1 MYEQQVSK
9 PKEDQ
14 FLDLVTEAQ
23 GWLYAY
29 ILSLL
34 ANHDAANEVLQESN
48 LVIWRKHEEFELG
61 TNFRAWAL
69 RIANFQVMAF
79 RQKRVRELQPFN
91 IELMETIGRKMQHRS
106 THYDQRLDMLAKC
119 LEDLSEY
126 SRDLVTR
133 RYIHGDSVS
142 EIAQDLRKDS
152 NAVRQII
159 FRIKAKL
166 IECTQ
171 TKMRKLDYN
180 A

>member
-1 MYEQQVSK
+1 MYEFHESK
-9 PKEDQ
+9 HREDQ

-79 RQKRVRELQPFN
+79 RQKKVRELQPFN
-91 IELMETIGRKMQHRS
+91 IELVENISKKMQHRAAD
-106 THYDQRLDMLAKC
+106 YDQRLDILAKC

-133 RYIHGDSVS
+133 RYIQGDSIS

-152 NAVRQII
+152 NAVRQIL
-159 FRIKAKL
+159 FRIKARL

-171 TKMRKLDYN
+171 TKIRKLDYN